1 MPQLK
6 FIKEKDTTIYPITI
20 PQGVITDVTN
30 KKNLAD
36 SLDEKVDKENGTAS
50 NLTVTPASGG
60 STALT
65 ANGNVELGDNTSTGE
80 GSKLVL
86 KTGTNSACQI
96 TLESDADGKDPSINF
111 SYGTD
116 HPERGLSITGYT
128 GTYPQGA
135 ISLNGGGTLKFPEFT
150 GEDTFARKSEVD
162 NKADSSAVPTKTSQ
176 LTNDSGFLTSHQD
189 ISGKLDKEKG
199 TATNLTVNSS
209 LIMPSGYFSV
219 PNKAYIYC
227 AGNEGGFGSIHFPDF
242 SFLDIQNNYTLALT
256 SDIPTTDTTLSTSS
270 TNPIAN
276 KAVNSAIESLKST
289 ISSMENTIYGIT
301 LGSTEAEM
309 LAQYSAV
316 KKLLDDISYSVTY
329 YEYSEA
335 QTATGIYAYDANNQK
350 IALWQGSTTNQGGEV
365 ENAYIYFGYADTAPA
380 PTFTLYTVDSS
391 GNVSLGSDALGTDPK
406 MTGAK
411 LCGLKDKP

>member
-65 ANGNVELGDNTSTGE
+65 ANGNIEFGNNTSNGE

-96 TLESDADGKDPSINF
+96 TLESNTDDKNPSINF

-128 GTYPQGA
+128 STYPQGA
-135 ISLNGGGTLKFPEFT
+135 VSLNSGGTLKFPSFT

-162 NKADSSAVPTKTSQ
+162 SKADSSA
-176 LTNDSGFLTSHQD
+176 
-189 ISGKLDKEKG
+189 
-199 TATNLTVNSS
+199 
-209 LIMPSGYFSV
+209 
-219 PNKAYIYC
+219 
-227 AGNEGGFGSIHFPDF
+227 
-242 SFLDIQNNYTLALT
+242 
-256 SDIPTTDTTLSTSS
+256 IPTTDTTLSSSS

-316 KKLLDDISYSVTY
+316 KKLLDDISYSITY
-329 YEYSEA
+329 YDYSEA
-335 QTATGIYAYDANNQK
+335 QTDTGIYAYDANNQK

-365 ENAYIYFGYADTAPA
+365 ENIYIYFGYANTAPA
-380 PTFTLYTVDSS
+380 PIFTLYTVDSS